1 MLITGLKQAYS
12 MAEKTD
18 LGITLIN
25 PSEVTANTPRNVPI
39 THTFTAANFCIFP
52 LHYLKIKA
60 PTAQ

>member
-1 MLITGLKQAYS
+1 